1 MEEYASYNEFQWRFV
16 KELRDSHQ
24 KVPFISPSPTSA
36 SHFLPK
42 NCNPYYITR
51 SPSQVLLGSYDP
63 FDTSDCKMVDDVNS
77 KAQKEEE
84 EEVNLWVQS
93 EVIDEGSHS
102 YGKVKEESQPL
113 DPMEVEVLQREDWL
127 QYPLADAKQETNPI
141 VSQRYT
147 ENQHLKDPLVSVAT
161 VTPDAKTTCWSDHI
175 ANRKSIKKKKKRM
188 IKNRES
194 AARSRA
200 KKQAYVKRLEQM
212 VLELRTLKTQLM
224 KRNELESSLHFSP
237 SVEPKYKLRRISS
250 SLF

>member
-1 MEEYASYNEFQWRFV
+1 MEEYASYNEFRWRFL

-36 SHFLPK
+36 SHFLPE
-42 NCNPYYITR
+42 
-51 SPSQVLLGSYDP
+51 
-63 FDTSDCKMVDDVNS
+63 DC
-77 KAQKEEE
+77 
-84 EEVNLWVQS
+84 
-93 EVIDEGSHS
+93 SHS
-102 YGKVKEESQPL
+102 YDKVKEESQHL
-113 DPMEVEVLQREDWL
+113 DPIEAEVLQREDWL
-127 QYPLADAKQETNPI
+127 QYPLADAKQETNLI
-141 VSQRYT
+141 VSQRFT
-147 ENQHLKDPLVSVAT
+147 EDQHLKDPLVSVAT

-175 ANRKSIKKKKKRM
+175 ADRRSIKKKKKKKRM

-212 VLELRTLKTQLM
+212 VLELRAIKTQLM
-224 KRNELESSLHFSP
+224 KRNEVESSLHFSP